1 MRMKKK
7 IEVDFFSESKKW
19 PRRLPKI
26 KKITFNTLIKMSS
39 YFKKNYFFSLNLV
52 LSDKIKIKKLNKKF
66 RNKYQD
72 TDVLT
77 FVSKNSNKELGK
89 ILYCDIFF
97 SIDTIEN
104 FIKKNNLTLY
114 DHFNHLLIHSIL
126 HINGY
131 DHKDLKQ
138 FNKMKK
144 EEINILKKLKIK
156 NPYINYE

>member
-1 MRMKKK
+1 MKKTIK
-7 IEVDFFSESKKW
+7 IDFFSESKKW

-26 KKITFNTLIKMSS
+26 KKISFKTLNTMSV
-39 YFKKNYFFSLNLV
+39 YFKKNHLFNLNLIF
-52 LSDKIKIKKLNKKF
+52 SDKKKISKLNKKF
-66 RNKYQD
+66 KNKYQD

-77 FVSKNSNKELGK
+77 FVSKFSNKELGK

-114 DHFNHLLIHSIL
+114 EHFNHLLIHSIL

-131 DHKDLKQ
+131 DHKRVID

-144 EEINILKKLKIK
+144 EEIKILKIFGIK
-156 NPYINYE
+156 NPYDH

>member
-1 MRMKKK
+1 MKKK

-26 KKITFNTLIKMSS
+26 KKITFNTLTKMSS